1 MICNLRMQRFK
12 YNFQQSSFSSWLPA
26 NCLNPSM
33 SWLFLITESFLFKF
47 CTYSDVLALTACS
60 IHYSSYTDEQYKWKC
75 SDPLALR
82 PGSLGGGESLVT
94 TECAC
99 TKSPVNKPCTIEHV
113 DRKLQSRELKPSMPL
128 EDLLT
133 DYPVAL
139 GTFQY
144 DAASL
149 SCFLAHYRTVLR

>member
-1 MICNLRMQRFK
+1 MF
-12 YNFQQSSFSSWLPA
+12 WL
-26 NCLNPSM
+26 L
-33 SWLFLITESFLFKF
+33 LL
-47 CTYSDVLALTACS
+47 CS

-113 DRKLQSRELKPSMPL
+113 DRKLQSRELKPSMLL

-133 DYPVAL
+133 DYLVAS

-149 SCFLAHYRTVLR
+149 PCFLAHYRTVLR